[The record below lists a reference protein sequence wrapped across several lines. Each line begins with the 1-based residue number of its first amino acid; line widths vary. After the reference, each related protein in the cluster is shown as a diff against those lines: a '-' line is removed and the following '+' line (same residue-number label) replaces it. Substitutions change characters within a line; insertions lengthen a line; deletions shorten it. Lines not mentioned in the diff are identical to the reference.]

1 MKSSQTNTFTG
12 GMQKD
17 LHPMVT
23 PSNVLTDALNATI
36 ITMNGNESVL
46 QNDMGNARIE
56 SAYLPSGYVPI
67 GMKEHGGVIYIAAY
81 NPLTKK
87 GQVGSFPSPERN
99 INKTEKSGYNI
110 DLFSIFSENGTELKS
125 FSKKFSIFGDD
136 VILHPGD
143 RFSLYAD
150 LSSVK
155 GLLSNYDKWTANATE
170 EDLNKK
176 NLISLDFVVSDVN
189 NNLRVI
195 TDSLKRF
202 DSSNNEISFKE
213 NATQLE
219 KLNRGYF
226 IQNTKEPI
234 QNTTDIE
241 RSLQAVNTFNSRVAG
256 HCYLL
261 ETINTVNSIEVSV
274 EGYKKGTTTPPNGI
288 EFGEKNIAL
297 KFNITYKYNCPEEYI
312 AGCKI
317 DFDGNTY
324 YAPIKEF
331 DTQTIKH
338 DSYSNG
344 EYQLTKEYV
353 LYLNSSNNEDITYTV
368 TPCMTFSDLSGAAIK
383 SKINLSK
390 LNSGNIN
397 LTTWKYLVYND
408 RTQLVYGIEAYPY
421 TGQTIN
427 NLRIEFTD
435 LLSSSNS
442 VHTIHIP
449 SKRNYSG
456 IFQEILTIPNNTIYA
471 ARLLYNINDTEVDKV
486 ITYGDN
492 LEYKYLINTPIYN
505 QDFYTKNDFQ
515 ELILS
520 DSKSYNDGFPVPIS
534 QNITP
539 EEQLK
544 EPQVYS
550 EQLPPLTQNTQT
562 TEVSPCK
569 QTTSQRFLYKLTY
582 TPYIVNP
589 ENYPFELT
597 DAITVKKE
605 KTQDSEENTQNSK
618 VTATTL
624 AYTKEKEININ
635 PIVYDSAPNIKTID
649 ITTTYTSKL
658 QGSYT
663 QKTIGI
669 TGLFSPVNTTNLFN
683 FKDSTIFWLTFYN
696 FVEGHSKKLTKPRP
710 TMTGKVCLTTSSTDV
725 NNPIDE
731 KDAYLDAYVWEKD
744 EKHGG
749 DHYRDLLRSDYNIK
763 ENVENYVKNNLGS
776 PNVILF
782 SGALKTASDYNR
794 MSYSSALCKESAKNK
809 DKRYYNYE
817 FLWWKGTDD
826 NYYLLKDFIVDA
838 NTNTRLSTAK
848 SSVQFVPILT
858 TLFSNMYVLGDSTA
872 KISKELYVLTFGD
885 QDYEKSFNADITIKI
900 VNALQYNSTLAAF
913 KKDSIIDVNNTLNTN
928 VSQLKYLNPDISNQ
942 EDKKLPVIKFIP
954 KLEAENESEFVIKT
968 TVKGMEDIYSK
979 VQSIYDIG
987 SINNVALTNNNNII
1001 STDSSGNALSAN
1013 NIYRLE
1019 NEKLIK
1025 DQTLNNLFVVIN
1037 NQIRIKPELTQS
1049 RKEKYFLY
1057 HSTTDGYD
1065 GSCKVDIATIP
1076 SFSIPNLSFS
1086 NVHKDSLTI

>member
-99 INKTEKSGYNI
+99 INKTESKSPTIN
-110 DLFSIFSENGTELKS
+110 LLSILSEKNGTELKS

-150 LSSVK
+150 LSSVHQY
-155 GLLSNYDKWTANATE
+155 LSNYDKWTANATE

-202 DSSNNEISFKE
+202 DSSNNEINFKE
-213 NATQLE
+213 NTTQLE

-226 IQNTKEPI
+226 IQNIKDI

-288 EFGEKNIAL
+288 EFGDKNIAL

-324 YAPIKEF
+324 YAPIKEPN

-368 TPCMTFSDLSGAAIK
+368 TPCMTFSELPGAAIK

-505 QDFYTKNDFQ
+505 QYFYTKNDFQ

-520 DSKSYNDGFPVPIS
+520 DSQSYNNGFPVPIS

-550 EQLPPLTQNTQT
+550 EQLPPLTQNTQP
-562 TEVSPCK
+562 TEVDPCK
-569 QTTSQRFLYKLTY
+569 QTTQQRFTYKLTY

-597 DAITVKKE
+597 DAITVK
-605 KTQDSEENTQNSK
+605 EENTQKSK
-618 VTATTL
+618 VTASTL
-624 AYTKEKEININ
+624 AYTKEKKINIA
-635 PIVYDSAPNIKTID
+635 PKVTDSAPNIKTINM
-649 ITTTYTSKL
+649 TTTYTSKL

-669 TGLFSPVNTTNLFN
+669 TGLFSPVNATNLFN
-683 FKDSTIFWLTFYN
+683 FKDNTIFWLTFYN
-696 FVEGHSKKLTKPRP
+696 FVEGYSKLVTKPKP

-744 EKHGG
+744 VKHGG

-782 SGALKTASDYNR
+782 SGALKTDSDYNR
-794 MSYSSALCKESAKNK
+794 MAYSSALCKESVKDKN
-809 DKRYYNYE
+809 KRYYNYE

-838 NTNTRLSTAK
+838 AENTRLSTAK
-848 SSVQFVPILT
+848 SYVQFVSILN

-900 VNALQYNSTLAAF
+900 VSALQYNSALAAF
-913 KKDSIIDVNNTLNTN
+913 KKDSIPNVNTTLSTK
-928 VSQLKYLNPDISNQ
+928 VSQLTYLNQDSP
-942 EDKKLPVIKFIP
+942 KLPIIQFTP

-1057 HSTTDGYD
+1057 HSTTDGFD

-1086 NVHKDSLTI
+1086 NVNKDSLTI

>member
-110 DLFSIFSENGTELKS
+110 DLFSIFSEKNGTELKS

-150 LSSVK
+150 LSSVTQY
-155 GLLSNYDKWTANATE
+155 LSNYNTWTDNASE
-170 EDLNKK
+170 ETLNKK
-176 NLISLDFVVSDVN
+176 KLISLDFVVSDVN

-202 DSSNNEISFKE
+202 DSKNNEISFKE
-213 NATQLE
+213 NTTQLE
-219 KLNRGYF
+219 KLNSGYF
-226 IQNTKEPI
+226 IQNI
-234 QNTTDIE
+234 NTDKSIIDIE
-241 RSLQAVNTFNSRVAG
+241 RSLQAINTFNSRVAG

-274 EGYKKGTTTPPNGI
+274 EGYKKGTTTPPQGI
-288 EFGEKNIAL
+288 TFSDTNNVAL
-297 KFNITYKYNCPEEYI
+297 KFTITYKYNCPEEYI

-317 DFDGNTY
+317 DFDEKTY
-324 YAPIKEF
+324 FAPLKEF
-331 DTQTIKH
+331 DDQTLTH

-344 EYQLTKEYV
+344 EYWLTKEYI
-353 LYLNSSNNEDITYTV
+353 LYLASSKDQDITYTV

-390 LNSGNIN
+390 LSSGNISLN
-397 LTTWKYLVYND
+397 TWKYLVYND

-421 TGQTIN
+421 PGQTIN

-435 LLSSSNS
+435 LFNKS
-442 VHTIHIP
+442 VHTIHIS

-456 IFQEILTIPNNTIYA
+456 VFQEILTIPSNTIYA
-471 ARLLYNINDTEVDKV
+471 ARLLYNINKDIDKV

-505 QDFYTKNDFQ
+505 QYFYTKNDFQ

-520 DSKSYNDGFPVPIS
+520 DLKSSDGGIPVPIS

-539 EEQLK
+539 EEQIK

-550 EQLPPLTQNTQT
+550 EQLPPLTQNKQT
-562 TEVSPCK
+562 TEVNPCK
-569 QTTSQRFLYKLTY
+569 QITQQRFVYKLTY
-582 TPYIVNP
+582 TPYIVDA

-597 DAITVKKE
+597 EAITVK
-605 KTQDSEENTQNSK
+605 EESPTNGST
-618 VTATTL
+618 VTASTL
-624 AYTKEKEININ
+624 AYEKEKEIVCNTK
-635 PIVYDSAPNIKTID
+635 VTDSAPNIKTID
-649 ITTTYTSKL
+649 INTTYTSQL

-663 QKTIGI
+663 QKTINI
-669 TGLFSPVNTTNLFN
+669 IGLFSPVNAADLFN
-683 FKDSTIFWLTFYN
+683 FKDNTIFWLTFYS
-696 FVEGHSKKLTKPRP
+696 FVKGHSKAFSKPRP

-731 KDAYLDAYVWEKD
+731 KDAYLDIYVWEKD
-744 EKHGG
+744 VKHGG

-809 DKRYYNYE
+809 DERYYNYE
-817 FLWWKGTDD
+817 FLWWKGTDN

-848 SSVQFVPILT
+848 SSVQFVSILN
-858 TLFSNMYVLGDSTA
+858 TLFSNMYVLGDSTD
-872 KISKELYVLTFGD
+872 KTSKQLYVLTFGD

-900 VNALQYNSTLAAF
+900 VSALQNNSALPAF
-913 KKDSIIDVNNTLNTN
+913 KKDSILDVNTTLSNNISELTYVNTST
-928 VSQLKYLNPDISNQ
+928 Q
-942 EDKKLPVIKFIP
+942 LPVIKFIP
-954 KLEAENESEFVIKT
+954 KLEEENESEFVIKT

-979 VQSIYDIG
+979 IQTIQDTG
-987 SINNVALTNNNNII
+987 STSNVALVDDNII
-1001 STDSSGNALSAN
+1001 STDSLGAALSAN
-1013 NIYRLE
+1013 TIYRLE
-1019 NEKLIK
+1019 NGKLTK

-1037 NQIRIKPELTQS
+1037 NQIRIRPEVTQS
-1049 RKEKYFLY
+1049 RKEQYCLY
-1057 HSTTDGYD
+1057 DSTRDGYD
-1065 GSCKVDIATIP
+1065 GSCEVDIATIP

-1086 NVHKDSLTI
+1086 NVNKDSLTI

>member
-87 GQVGSFPSPERN
+87 GQIGSFPSPERN

-110 DLFSIFSENGTELKS
+110 DLFSIFSEKNGAELKS

-150 LSSVK
+150 LSSVTQY
-155 GLLSNYDKWTANATE
+155 LSNYNTWTDNASE
-170 EDLNKK
+170 ETLNKK

-202 DSSNNEISFKE
+202 DSNNNEISFKE

-219 KLNRGYF
+219 KLNSGYF
-226 IQNTKEPI
+226 IQNI
-234 QNTTDIE
+234 NTDKSIIDIE
-241 RSLQAVNTFNSRVAG
+241 RSLQAINTFNSRVAG

-274 EGYKKGTTTPPNGI
+274 EGYKKGTTTPPQGI
-288 EFGEKNIAL
+288 TFGDTNNVAL
-297 KFNITYKYNCPEEYI
+297 KFTITYKYNCPEEYI

-317 DFDGNTY
+317 DFDEKTY
-324 YAPIKEF
+324 FAPLKEY
-331 DTQTIKH
+331 DKH

-368 TPCMTFSDLSGAAIK
+368 TPCMTFSELSGAAIK

-390 LNSGNIN
+390 LNSGNIS

-421 TGQTIN
+421 IGQTIN

-471 ARLLYNINDTEVDKV
+471 VRLLYNINDTITDRV

-492 LEYKYLINTPIYN
+492 LEYKYLINTPIHN
-505 QDFYTKNDFQ
+505 QYFYTTNDFQ

-520 DSKSYNDGFPVPIS
+520 DSTSYNNKFPVPIS

-550 EQLPPLTQNTQT
+550 EQLPPLTQNTQP

-569 QTTSQRFLYKLTY
+569 QTTSQRFVYKLTY

-589 ENYPFELT
+589 ENYPFEVT
-597 DAITVKKE
+597 DAITVK
-605 KTQDSEENTQNSK
+605 EENTQKSK

-624 AYTKEKEININ
+624 AYTKEKEINIA
-635 PIVYDSAPNIKTID
+635 PTVTDSAPNIKTINM
-649 ITTTYTSKL
+649 TTTYTSKL

-669 TGLFSPVNTTNLFN
+669 TGLFSPVNATNLFN
-683 FKDSTIFWLTFYN
+683 FKDNTIFWLTFYN
-696 FVEGHSKKLTKPRP
+696 FVEGHSKLLSKPRP
-710 TMTGKVCLTTSSTDV
+710 TMTGKVCLTTSSTDT

-744 EKHGG
+744 VKHGG

-794 MSYSSALCKESAKNK
+794 MSYSSALCKESVKDKN
-809 DKRYYNYE
+809 KRYYNYE

-848 SSVQFVPILT
+848 SSVQFVSILN

-900 VNALQYNSTLAAF
+900 VSALQYNVASSAF
-913 KKDSIIDVNNTLNTN
+913 KKDSIPNVNNTLSTK
-928 VSQLKYLNPDISNQ
+928 VSQLTYLNQDSS
-942 EDKKLPVIKFIP
+942 KLPIIQFTP
-954 KLEAENESEFVIKT
+954 KLETENESEFVIKT

-979 VQSIYDIG
+979 VQSIYDTG
-987 SINNVALTNNNNII
+987 STSNVALVDDNII
-1001 STDSSGNALSAN
+1001 STDSLGAALSAN
-1013 NIYRLE
+1013 TIYRLE
-1019 NEKLIK
+1019 NGKLTK

-1049 RKEKYFLY
+1049 RKEQYCLY
-1057 HSTTDGYD
+1057 DSTRDGYD
-1065 GSCKVDIATIP
+1065 SSCEVDIATIP

-1086 NVHKDSLTI
+1086 NVNKDSLTI

>member
-99 INKTEKSGYNI
+99 INKTESESSAI
-110 DLFSIFSENGTELKS
+110 DLFSIFEKNGTELKS

-143 RFSLYAD
+143 RFSLYTD
-150 LSSVK
+150 LSSVHQY
-155 GLLSNYDKWTANATE
+155 LSNYDKWTANATE

-202 DSSNNEISFKE
+202 DSLNNEINFKE
-213 NATQLE
+213 NTTQLE

-226 IQNTKEPI
+226 IQNIKSI

-274 EGYKKGTTTPPNGI
+274 EGYKKGTTTPPNEI
-288 EFGEKNIAL
+288 TFGDTNNVAL
-297 KFNITYKYNCPEEYI
+297 KFTITYKYNCPEDYI

-324 YAPIKEF
+324 YAPIKEY

-344 EYQLTKEYV
+344 EYQLTKEYI

-368 TPCMTFSDLSGAAIK
+368 TPCMTFSELSGAAIK

-435 LLSSSNS
+435 LLSSSES

-471 ARLLYNINDTEVDKV
+471 ARLLYNINDTITDKV
-486 ITYGDN
+486 ITYGYN
-492 LEYKYLINTPIYN
+492 LEYKYLINTPIHN
-505 QDFYTKNDFQ
+505 QYFYTTNDFQ

-520 DSKSYNDGFPVPIS
+520 DSTSYNNGFPVPIS

-550 EQLPPLTQNTQT
+550 EQLPPLTQNTQP
-562 TEVSPCK
+562 TEISPCK
-569 QTTSQRFLYKLTY
+569 QTTSQRFVYKLTY

-605 KTQDSEENTQNSK
+605 NTQKSK

-624 AYTKEKEININ
+624 AYTKEKEINIA
-635 PIVYDSAPNIKTID
+635 PTVTDSAPNIKTINM
-649 ITTTYTSKL
+649 TTTYTSQL

-669 TGLFSPVNTTNLFN
+669 TGLFSPVNATNLFN

-696 FVEGHSKKLTKPRP
+696 FVEGHSKKLSKPRP

-794 MSYSSALCKESAKNK
+794 MSYSSALCKESVKNK
-809 DKRYYNYE
+809 NERYYNYE

-826 NYYLLKDFIVDA
+826 NYYLLKDFIVDI

-848 SSVQFVPILT
+848 SSVQFVSILK

-900 VNALQYNSTLAAF
+900 VSALQYNSALAAF
-913 KKDSIIDVNNTLNTN
+913 KKDSIPNVNNTLSTK
-928 VSQLKYLNPDISNQ
+928 VSQLTYLNQDSS
-942 EDKKLPVIKFIP
+942 KLPIIQFTP

-987 SINNVALTNNNNII
+987 SINNVALNNNNNII
-1001 STDSSGNALSAN
+1001 STDLSGNALSAN

-1049 RKEKYFLY
+1049 RKEQYCLY
-1057 HSTTDGYD
+1057 DSTTDGYN
-1065 GSCKVDIATIP
+1065 GSCEVDIATIP

>member
-87 GQVGSFPSPERN
+87 GQIGSFPSPERN

-110 DLFSIFSENGTELKS
+110 DLFSIFSEKNGTELKS

-150 LSSVK
+150 LSSVTQY
-155 GLLSNYDKWTANATE
+155 LSNYNTWTDNASE
-170 EDLNKK
+170 ETLNKK

-202 DSSNNEISFKE
+202 DSNNNEISFKE

-219 KLNRGYF
+219 KLNSGYF
-226 IQNTKEPI
+226 IQNI
-234 QNTTDIE
+234 NTDKSIIDIE
-241 RSLQAVNTFNSRVAG
+241 RSLQAINTFNSRVAG

-274 EGYKKGTTTPPNGI
+274 EGYKKGTTTPPQGI
-288 EFGEKNIAL
+288 TFGDTNNVAL
-297 KFNITYKYNCPEEYI
+297 KFTITYKYNCPEEYI

-317 DFDGNTY
+317 DFDEKTY
-324 YAPIKEF
+324 FAPLKEY
-331 DTQTIKH
+331 DKH

-368 TPCMTFSDLSGAAIK
+368 TPCMTFSELSGAAIK

-390 LNSGNIN
+390 LNSGNIS

-421 TGQTIN
+421 IGQTIN

-471 ARLLYNINDTEVDKV
+471 VRLLYNINDTITDRV

-492 LEYKYLINTPIYN
+492 LEYKYLINTPIHN
-505 QDFYTKNDFQ
+505 QYFYTTNDFQ

-520 DSKSYNDGFPVPIS
+520 DSTSYNNKFPVPIS

-550 EQLPPLTQNTQT
+550 EQLPPLTQNTQP

-569 QTTSQRFLYKLTY
+569 QTTSQRFVYKLTY

-589 ENYPFELT
+589 ENYPFEVT
-597 DAITVKKE
+597 DAITVK
-605 KTQDSEENTQNSK
+605 EENTQKSK

-624 AYTKEKEININ
+624 AYTKEKEINIA
-635 PIVYDSAPNIKTID
+635 PTVTDSAPNIKTINM
-649 ITTTYTSKL
+649 TTTYTSKL
-658 QGSYT
+658 YGSYT
-663 QKTIGI
+663 QKTIDI
-669 TGLFSPVNTTNLFN
+669 TGLFSPVNATNLFN
-683 FKDSTIFWLTFYN
+683 FKDNTIFWLTFYN
-696 FVEGHSKKLTKPRP
+696 FVEGHSKLLSKPRP
-710 TMTGKVCLTTSSTDV
+710 TMTGKVCLTTSSTDT

-731 KDAYLDAYVWEKD
+731 KDAYLDAYVWETD
-744 EKHGG
+744 VKHGG

-794 MSYSSALCKESAKNK
+794 MSYSSALCKESVKDKN
-809 DKRYYNYE
+809 KRYYNYE

-848 SSVQFVPILT
+848 SSVQFVSILN

-900 VNALQYNSTLAAF
+900 VSALQYNVASSAF
-913 KKDSIIDVNNTLNTN
+913 KKDSIPNVNNTLSTK
-928 VSQLKYLNPDISNQ
+928 VSQLTYLNQDSS
-942 EDKKLPVIKFIP
+942 KLPIIQFTP

-979 VQSIYDIG
+979 VQSIYDTG
-987 SINNVALTNNNNII
+987 STSNVALVDDNII
-1001 STDSSGNALSAN
+1001 STDSLGAALSAN
-1013 NIYRLE
+1013 TIYRLE
-1019 NEKLIK
+1019 NGKLTK

-1049 RKEKYFLY
+1049 RKEQYCLY
-1057 HSTTDGYD
+1057 DSTRDGYD
-1065 GSCKVDIATIP
+1065 SSCEVDIATIP

-1086 NVHKDSLTI
+1086 NVNKDSLTI

>member
-87 GQVGSFPSPERN
+87 GQIGSFPSPERN

-110 DLFSIFSENGTELKS
+110 DLFSIFSEKNGTELKS

-150 LSSVK
+150 LSSVTQY
-155 GLLSNYDKWTANATE
+155 LSNYNTWTDNASE
-170 EDLNKK
+170 ETLNKK

-202 DSSNNEISFKE
+202 DSNNNEISFKE

-219 KLNRGYF
+219 KLNSGYF
-226 IQNTKEPI
+226 IQNI
-234 QNTTDIE
+234 NTDKSIIDIE
-241 RSLQAVNTFNSRVAG
+241 RSLQAINTFNSRVAG

-274 EGYKKGTTTPPNGI
+274 EGYKKGTTTPPYGI
-288 EFGEKNIAL
+288 TFGDTNNVAL
-297 KFNITYKYNCPEEYI
+297 KFTITYKYNCPEEYI

-317 DFDGNTY
+317 DFDEKTY
-324 YAPIKEF
+324 FAPLKEY
-331 DTQTIKH
+331 DKH

-368 TPCMTFSDLSGAAIK
+368 TPCMTFSELSGAAIK

-390 LNSGNIN
+390 LNSGNIS

-421 TGQTIN
+421 IGQTIN

-471 ARLLYNINDTEVDKV
+471 VRLLYNINDTITDRV

-492 LEYKYLINTPIYN
+492 LEYKYLINTPIHN
-505 QDFYTKNDFQ
+505 QYFYTTNDFQ

-520 DSKSYNDGFPVPIS
+520 DSTSYNNKFPVPIS

-550 EQLPPLTQNTQT
+550 EQLPPLTQNTQP

-569 QTTSQRFLYKLTY
+569 QTTSQRFVYKLTY

-589 ENYPFELT
+589 ENYPFEVT
-597 DAITVKKE
+597 DAITVK
-605 KTQDSEENTQNSK
+605 EENTQKSK

-624 AYTKEKEININ
+624 AYTKEKEINIA
-635 PIVYDSAPNIKTID
+635 PTVTDSAPNIKTINM
-649 ITTTYTSKL
+649 TTTYTSKL
-658 QGSYT
+658 YGSYT
-663 QKTIGI
+663 QKTIDI
-669 TGLFSPVNTTNLFN
+669 TGLFSPVNATNLFN
-683 FKDSTIFWLTFYN
+683 FKDNTIFWLTFYN
-696 FVEGHSKKLTKPRP
+696 FVEGHSKLLSKPRP
-710 TMTGKVCLTTSSTDV
+710 TMTGKVCLTTSSTDT

-744 EKHGG
+744 VKHGG

-794 MSYSSALCKESAKNK
+794 MSYSSALCKESVKNK

-848 SSVQFVPILT
+848 SSVQFVSILN

-900 VNALQYNSTLAAF
+900 VSALQYNVASSAF
-913 KKDSIIDVNNTLNTN
+913 KKDSIPNVNNTLSTK
-928 VSQLKYLNPDISNQ
+928 VSQLTYLNQDSS
-942 EDKKLPVIKFIP
+942 KLPIIQFTP

-979 VQSIYDIG
+979 VQSIYDTG
-987 SINNVALTNNNNII
+987 STSNVALVDDKII
-1001 STDSSGNALSAN
+1001 STDSLGAALSAN
-1013 NIYRLE
+1013 TIYRLE
-1019 NEKLIK
+1019 NGKLTK

-1049 RKEKYFLY
+1049 RKEQYCLY
-1057 HSTTDGYD
+1057 DSTRDGYD
-1065 GSCKVDIATIP
+1065 SSCEVDIATIP

-1086 NVHKDSLTI
+1086 NVNKDSLTI